1 MKSKL
6 FTIISIF
13 LSLSVF
19 GQTNDIDC
27 KLASLFVAQKTG
39 EFGKYVDSLTV
50 ILDKKYSSELQFK
63 RMQVRH
69 FYIAY
74 LLFNDSKSKQIEVQL
89 DGMGKDIEDLEKV
102 PLYEYEIIAFKAA
115 YSAYSAL
122 DNPATAI
129 WYLPKS
135 FSLAKDATKK
145 SADSP
150 YSWAEY
156 GNLEYSYT
164 LFLGGKFNEAIYA
177 YKKAIN
183 LFEKYDMANKCNWYY
198 INTLL
203 FLAKSYEDNK
213 QYKEANT
220 VYDKILNLRP
230 DYEAIHRWKHKI

>member
-6 FTIISIF
+6 FPIILIF

-19 GQTNDIDC
+19 GQTSNMDC
-27 KLASLFVAQKTG
+27 ELTKLFVAQKTG
-39 EFGKYVDSLTV
+39 EFGKYVDSLTAS
-50 ILDKKYSSELQFK
+50 LNKKHSSELQFK

-89 DGMGKDIEDLEKV
+89 DGMGKDIEDLENNK
-102 PLYEYEIIAFKAA
+102 LYENKIIAFNAA

-122 DNPATAI
+122 DNPTTAI
-129 WYLPKS
+129 WHLPKS
-135 FSLAKDATKK
+135 FSLAKDAIEQ
-145 SADSP
+145 APESP

-164 LFLGGKFNEAIYA
+164 LFLGGNFNDAIQA

-183 LFEKYDMANKCNWYY
+183 LFVKYDMDKECNWYY

-203 FLAKSYEDNK
+203 FLAKSYEENK

-220 VYDKILNLRP
+220 IYDKILNLRP